1 MAFTESQL
9 RDSYTDV
16 KSQILHYRQTS
27 LKQVCIHRNLSFKI
41 LDHIVWG
48 YTLLSEMY
56 LCLFINLRI
65 LAEDDKGIPL
75 ASLHSVVENIMAVIQ
90 SWY

>member
-41 LDHIVWG
+41 LDHKVWG
-48 YTLLSEMY
+48 LLSEMY
-56 LCLFINLRI
+56 SCLFINLRM